1 VADNFEL
8 GDGTVKVR
16 DADGSINP
24 VRTPDGF
31 TDLVFRTIL
40 AAADTLFRLNGKFPS
55 VSEIIKIAPKVSSST
70 VSALLQTDSFEEAL
84 QYRGV
89 TRDVD
94 AGLSMEQQSAL
105 LILTDPH
112 DNRTT
117 AQKMK
122 AMHVPM
128 PRYQAWMKQPL
139 FSSMYRKRMED
150 QFGEEGISVALRAIL
165 SGAEKGDVNSAMK
178 LLEITGRYNP
188 AQQQLEDVKVILVRM
203 MEAIIKHA
211 DKDTRIAI
219 LADLEAETTSYALL
233 NNAVQQRQI
242 EGT

>member
-1 VADNFEL
+1 MQMGRSTLCAHLTDSPISCSARSRGRRHALSAQRQVPHRQ
-8 GDGTVKVR
+8 R
-16 DADGSINP
+16 DHQDRAQGEQL
-24 VRTPDGF
+24 T
-31 TDLVFRTIL
+31 
-40 AAADTLFRLNGKFPS
+40 
-55 VSEIIKIAPKVSSST
+55 VSE
-70 VSALLQTDSFEEAL
+70 LLTDSELEEAL

-233 NNAVQQRQI
+233 NSAVQQRQI